1 MGSRKSFKQEKDKGS
16 REVFN
21 MMERV
26 YSRGRYLGKER
37 KLEKC
42 GGINRGI

>member
-1 MGSRKSFKQEKDKGS
+1 VGSRKSFKQEKNEGS

-21 MMERV
+21 TMERV
-26 YSRGRYLGKER
+26 YSRGRYLEIER

-42 GGINRGI
+42 GGINKGI